1 MPTCLICHRSNV
13 DTISGVCGECIGR
26 NRVRNRKKKNMIKI
40 GIAVVAITIASFF
53 AYQNF
58 GTIQNNAVHTEQII
72 VKQIPNSTKQISTPI
87 QSVAPQIIKTISD
100 APKSMPQV
108 NKPTIIISDLE
119 LKVHNGINAQR
130 QSHGLSP
137 LVYDDKIATIARE
150 HSQDMITRNY
160 FAHDTPDGI
169 SASQRGIDAGYHDCG
184 DRQAIRDGQEYDRLT
199 KQFEATGNTDQVLY
213 NQIQTLYAKVT
224 AETNNGMIFLGFP
237 ENIEQ
242 NNLYDSIEYIDG
254 IPIYHWLSE
263 DQLSNSIVET
273 WMGSTGHR
281 ENILTPAYYS
291 QGIGIAISSDD
302 KVLVTEDFC

>member
-1 MPTCLICHRSNV
+1 M

-26 NRVRNRKKKNMIKI
+26 NRVRRRNQKNRIKI
-40 GIAVVAITIASFF
+40 AIIIVAVAIASFF
-53 AYQNF
+53 AYQNI
-58 GTIQNNAVHTEQII
+58 GTIKNNAVNTEQII
-72 VKQIPNSTKQISTPI
+72 VKQIPNITKQISTPI
-87 QSVAPQIIKTISD
+87 QSVAPQIINTVSN
-100 APKSMPQV
+100 APKSIPQV
-108 NKPTIIISDLE
+108 NKPAITISDLE

-160 FAHDTPDGI
+160 FAHDTPDGV
-169 SASQRGIDAGYHDCG
+169 SPSQRGIDAGYHDCG
-184 DRQAIRDGQEYDRLT
+184 DRQAIRDSQEYDRLT
-199 KQFEATGNTDQVLY
+199 KQFEATGNTDQALYSQIQVLY
-213 NQIQTLYAKVT
+213 TKVT
-224 AETNNGMIFLGFP
+224 SETNNGMIFLGFP

-242 NNLYDSIEYIDG
+242 NNLYDSVEYIDG

-263 DQLSNSIVET
+263 DQLSSSIVDV
-273 WMGSTGHR
+273 WMNSPGHR

-302 KVLVTEDFC
+302 KVFITEDFC

>member
-1 MPTCLICHRSNV
+1 M

-26 NRVRNRKKKNMIKI
+26 NRVRRRNQKNRIKI
-40 GIAVVAITIASFF
+40 SIIVAAIAIASFF
-53 AYQNF
+53 AYQNI
-58 GTIQNNAVHTEQII
+58 GTIKNNAVNTEQII
-72 VKQIPNSTKQISTPI
+72 VKQIPNITKQISTPI
-87 QSVAPQIIKTISD
+87 QSVAPQIINTVSN
-100 APKSMPQV
+100 APKSIPQV

-130 QSHGLSP
+130 QSHGLTP

-169 SASQRGIDAGYHDCG
+169 SPSQRGIDAGYHDCG
-184 DRQAIRDGQEYDRLT
+184 DRQAIRDSQEYDRLT

-213 NQIQTLYAKVT
+213 GQIQALYTKVT
-224 AETNNGMIFLGFP
+224 SETSNGMIFLGFP

-242 NNLYDSIEYIDG
+242 NNLYDSVEYIDG

-263 DQLSNSIVET
+263 DQLSSSIVDV
-273 WMGSTGHR
+273 WMNSPGHR

-302 KVLVTEDFC
+302 KVFITEDFC

>member
-1 MPTCLICHRSNV
+1 V

-26 NRVRNRKKKNMIKI
+26 NRVRRRNQKNRIKI
-40 GIAVVAITIASFF
+40 SIIVAAIAIASFF
-53 AYQNF
+53 AYQNI
-58 GTIQNNAVHTEQII
+58 GTIKNNAVNTEQII
-72 VKQIPNSTKQISTPI
+72 VKQIPNITKQISTPI
-87 QSVAPQIIKTISD
+87 QSVAPQIINTVSN
-100 APKSMPQV
+100 APKSIPQV

-130 QSHGLSP
+130 QSHGLTP

-169 SASQRGIDAGYHDCG
+169 SPSQRGIDAGYHDCG
-184 DRQAIRDGQEYDRLT
+184 DRQAIRDSQEYDRLT

-213 NQIQTLYAKVT
+213 GQIQALYTKVT
-224 AETNNGMIFLGFP
+224 SETSNGMIFLGFP

-242 NNLYDSIEYIDG
+242 NNLYDSVEYIDG

-263 DQLSNSIVET
+263 DQLSSSIVDV
-273 WMGSTGHR
+273 WMNSPGHR

-302 KVLVTEDFC
+302 KVFITEDFC

>member
-1 MPTCLICHRSNV
+1 MSTCLICHRTNV

-26 NRVRNRKKKNMIKI
+26 NRVRRRNQKNRIKI
-40 GIAVVAITIASFF
+40 SIIVAAIAIASFF
-53 AYQNF
+53 AYQNI
-58 GTIQNNAVHTEQII
+58 GTIKNNAVNTEQII
-72 VKQIPNSTKQISTPI
+72 VKQIPNITKQISTPI
-87 QSVAPQIIKTISD
+87 QSVAPQIINTVSN
-100 APKSMPQV
+100 APKSIPQV

-130 QSHGLSP
+130 QSHGLTP

-169 SASQRGIDAGYHDCG
+169 SPSQRGIDAGYHDCG
-184 DRQAIRDGQEYDRLT
+184 DRQAIRDSQEYDRLT

-213 NQIQTLYAKVT
+213 GQIQALYTKVT
-224 AETNNGMIFLGFP
+224 SETSNGMIFLGFP

-242 NNLYDSIEYIDG
+242 NNLYDSVEYIDG

-263 DQLSNSIVET
+263 DQLSSSIVDV
-273 WMGSTGHR
+273 WMNSPGHR

-302 KVLVTEDFC
+302 KVFITEDFC